1 MSLSAF
7 LCGQRLGAQQIAVHM
22 NALDYVL
29 MTPDVGLDFVTGE
42 KTTVGLSVSGH
53 WRPYGFTSK
62 LISVQPQ
69 FRYWFSGRPLNR
81 EYVGVSA
88 LFCSYDITASARV
101 YEGMAAGLGLTAG
114 YVMPLGKRWGLE
126 FSGGLSLMFFNQKR
140 YSASDSYGD
149 YYEGG
154 QDWANSRG
162 CTLIPS
168 NLGVTFIYIIK

>member
-42 KTTVGLSVSGH
+42 KTTVGLNISGH

-88 LFCSYDITASARV
+88 LFW
-101 YEGMAAGLGLTAG
+101 
-114 YVMPLGKRWGLE
+114 YVMSLGKRWGLE

-140 YSASDSYGD
+140 YSSSDSYGD

-154 QDWANSRG
+154 QDWANSKG